1 MFQPKLDGK
10 SHFEQSTMQRNG
22 PLGNRRLRA
31 PSSLRLS
38 CAVWFGPLLAAIVL
52 LTMSSVAGH
61 SSDNSPGQPQSPTS
75 GYVGSA
81 ACSACHEEIYREYLQ
96 TGMGRSMSQVSPE
109 WLKGQTIAASVED
122 KNNQLQFEVYA
133 HDGKLYQTEHQSDS
147 DGQQVFRDTRELNWI
162 IGAGEN
168 GFGALVKQGDYIFQA
183 PLSFYAKP
191 GRWELSPG
199 YELGNLGFNRP
210 IQPACISCHSGRPN
224 AIPDGNGRFDN
235 PPFSELAIGCEN
247 CHGPGLAHVLA
258 RHTDANTYIGHDPS
272 IVNPASLSP
281 ALADNL
287 CMSCH
292 QTGDVRVLKPGKNHG
307 DFRPGDPLD
316 DTMSILVVPAR
327 REAPPQADLLE
338 HYYSMTLSKCYRA
351 SGERMSCISC
361 HDPHVEPTRKQAP
374 EYFRKKCLTC
384 HTEKSCK
391 LPFRAREQ
399 QEPPDDCAGCH
410 MKKRDVQ
417 EISHSSITNHRIL
430 VRVDEPF
437 PEVAFHQTTTALP
450 DLIHLNP
457 APGKK
462 GVPPP
467 KLTLLQAYGELLEKH
482 PEYISRYLA
491 VLDELERT
499 DPDNSFVQSAIGNR
513 DLHAGKYQDAIVHL
527 RRALQDGPAKTILYT
542 DLAEALVKLDR
553 GSEAIAVLQK
563 ASELDPFN
571 ATLRKTLIVQL
582 IQAKDYTI
590 AKAEME
596 DYVKRFPQD
605 SFMRQMLT
613 RAQAAGRPQ

>member
-1 MFQPKLDGK
+1 MISVDAQSSSNSRGQSK
-10 SHFEQSTMQRNG
+10 S
-22 PLGNRRLRA
+22 P
-31 PSSLRLS
+31 
-38 CAVWFGPLLAAIVL
+38 
-52 LTMSSVAGH
+52 AGE
-61 SSDNSPGQPQSPTS
+61 
-75 GYVGSA
+75 YVGSA
-81 ACSACHEEIYREYLQ
+81 ACAACHEEIYRKYLQ
-96 TGMGRSMSQVSPE
+96 TGMGRSTSQISPD
-109 WLKGQTIAASVED
+109 WLKGQPTSASVED

-133 HDGKLYQTEHQSDS
+133 QDGKLYQTEHQSGS
-147 DGQQVFRDTRELNWI
+147 DGQEVFRDTRELEWI

-168 GFGALVKQGDYIFQA
+168 GFGGLVKRGDYIFQA
-183 PLSFYAKP
+183 PLSFYSKP

-210 IQPACISCHSGRPN
+210 ILPACISCHSGRPN

-258 RHTDANTYIGHDPS
+258 RHTDVDTYTGHDPS
-272 IVNPASLSP
+272 IVNPASLAP
-281 ALADNL
+281 ALADSL

-292 QTGDVRVLKPGKNHG
+292 QTGDVRVLKPGRNHR

-316 DTMSILVVPAR
+316 DTMSILMVPPR
-327 REAPPQADLLE
+327 REAPPQTDLLE

-361 HDPHVEPTRKQAP
+361 HDPHVEPARQEAP
-374 EYFRKKCLTC
+374 EYFKKKCLTC
-384 HTEKSCK
+384 HTEKSCT

-399 QEPPDDCAGCH
+399 QQPPDDCAGCH

-430 VRVDEPF
+430 VRPNEPF
-437 PEVAFHQTTTALP
+437 PEVAFQQTTAALP

-457 APGKK
+457 APGRK

-467 KLTLLQAYGELLEKH
+467 ALTLLQAYGELLEKH
-482 PEYISRYLA
+482 PEYMNRYLA

-499 DPDNSFVQSAIGNR
+499 DPGNPLVQSAIGNR
-513 DLHAGKYQDAIVHL
+513 DLHAGKYQEAIVHL
-527 RRALQDGPAKTILYT
+527 QRALQDGPAKTVLYT

-553 GSEAIAVLQK
+553 RSEAIAALQK

-571 ATLRKTLIVQL
+571 ATLRKTLIIQL
-582 IQAKDYTI
+582 IQAKDYAN
-590 AKAEME
+590 AKTEME

-613 RAQAAGRPQ
+613 RARVAGRPQ